1 MSMENKKKRMG
12 GFTLVEC
19 VVVVALAA
27 VMMGMAIVNASHSL
41 EESKATSAATAVLS
55 QMRLARMLAISQ
67 RRNVA
72 VTFVT
77 RSNNPQRL
85 EQVDIQVVALPGEPE
100 YAVQSVP
107 LPAGTQ
113 FVLEPGVPDTPM
125 NLGNGSAVY
134 FSGRYRRSMV
144 MQFTPSGSFLDENAD
159 VLNGTIFVG
168 VPEVPGT
175 ARAVTVMG
183 GAGHSQLFTW
193 NGSQWM

>member
-1 MSMENKKKRMG
+1 MENKKKQMR
-12 GFTLVEC
+12 GFTLLEC

-27 VMMGMAIVNASHSL
+27 VMMGLAIVNASHSL

-77 RSNNPQRL
+77 RSSPPNHL
-85 EQVDIQVVALPGEPE
+85 EQVDIQVLALPGEAE
-100 YAVQSVP
+100 YPVQTVP
-107 LPAGTQ
+107 LPSGTQ

-134 FSGRYRRSMV
+134 FSGRYKRSMV
-144 MQFTPSGSFLDENAD
+144 MQFTPGGSFLDENAD

-168 VPEVPGT
+168 VPGNPGT

>member
-1 MSMENKKKRMG
+1 MENKKGQMR

-19 VVVVALAA
+19 LVVVALAA
-27 VMMGMAIVNASHSL
+27 VMMGLAIVNASHSL

-77 RSNNPQRL
+77 RSSHPQNL
-85 EQVDIQVVALPGEPE
+85 ERVDIQVLALPGEPA
-100 YAVQSVP
+100 YPVQSVP

-144 MQFTPSGSFLDENAD
+144 MQFTPSGSFLDENAE

-168 VPEVPGT
+168 VPSSPGT